1 MSIVRVCVCVSAS
14 FFVEKENSSGVLR
27 LTCLAVCFLS
37 FCVRVVFVRLSESS
51 VHSFS
56 SSLFVRAEKEKAQRC
71 VCTLKEGMGVREG
84 AVLFMLSKKVSA
96 FVTEKR
102 NEKS

>member
-37 FCVRVVFVRLSESS
+37 FVCVVFVRLSESS

-56 SSLFVRAEKEKAQRC
+56 SSLFVRAEKRNSPTAC
-71 VCTLKEGMGVREG
+71 VRVRTLKEGMG
-84 AVLFMLSKKVSA
+84 
-96 FVTEKR
+96 
-102 NEKS
+102 